1 MRQQPVLIEEYGSLA
16 LLTLVTHRN
25 DRRVNV
31 DIQPALLRERFYPR
45 SRQTVRPARQF
56 AAETLHAWGVT
67 CRHDDVL
74 LCVSELATNA
84 LLHGVPPGRG
94 YRLRMLRYEGT
105 VRVEV
110 HDSGG
115 GRPRIAG
122 RDPGAEGGRGLLLVA
137 AVADRWGAVAR
148 VPGKAVW
155 CEFAVG
161 PAGTVGTGGPGMT
174 GEAPPRLGA
183 TAVEARRGD

>member
-1 MRQQPVLIEEYGSLA
+1 M
-16 LLTLVTHRN
+16 
-25 DRRVNV
+25 NV
-31 DIQPALLRERFYPR
+31 EIQPALLRERFYPR
-45 SRQTVRPARQF
+45 SRQTVRTAREF

-67 CRHDDVL
+67 CRQDDVS

-94 YRLRMLRYEGT
+94 YRLRMLRFEGV

-115 GRPRIAG
+115 GRPRIG
-122 RDPGAEGGRGLLLVA
+122 RRDPGAEGGRGLLLVA
-137 AVADRWGAVAR
+137 AIADRWGILAR
-148 VPGKAVW
+148 VPGKVVW

-161 PAGTVGTGGPGMT
+161 AGEAGGTVGAGGAGEPGGAGRTGGT
-174 GEAPPRLGA
+174 VGA
-183 TAVEARRGD
+183 GGPSDGL

>member
-1 MRQQPVLIEEYGSLA
+1 MPVNSPPLSANYPYQPVLNTGYGLPYCS
-16 LLTLVTHRN
+16 TLVTQG
-25 DRRVNV
+25 DDGGVNV

-122 RDPGAEGGRGLLLVA
+122 RDPGAECGRGLLLVA

-161 PAGTVGTGGPGMT
+161 AGVTVGAG
-174 GEAPPRLGA
+174 APPGGL
-183 TAVEARRGD
+183 